1 MECGKPV
8 CSILFDVQIA
18 FDSVLHSSLVEKM
31 QTFGLNTYQYQLRWI
46 CDYLIERE
54 QCVVLNGLPPDCNM
68 STSAWSTP
76 GSVLGP
82 FLFTLYINELADLQL
97 TEGSKVV
104 GYADDLLLHVQ
115 TY

>member
-54 QCVVLNGLPPDCNM
+54 QCVVLNGT
-68 STSAWSTP
+68 TSR
-76 GSVLGP
+76 
-82 FLFTLYINELADLQL
+82 LQ
-97 TEGSKVV
+97 
-104 GYADDLLLHVQ
+104 HVHFCMEYPRVSSRPILVYFIPQ
-115 TY
+115 